1 MCKYRLLAI
10 MRYRSRPCDGT
21 AALEEGAGGVKL
33 YLGWLGTHR
42 GLKSLCG
49 FTDTSGLVSNR
60 SIQRL
65 HY

>member
-1 MCKYRLLAI
+1 MCKYRLFAI
-10 MRYRSRPCDGT
+10 TRHRSRPCDGT
-21 AALEEGAGGVKL
+21 AAPEEGAGGVKL
-33 YLGWLGTHR
+33 HLGWLGTYR

-49 FTDTSGLVSNR
+49 FTDTNGLVSNV